1 MNKRQRKKLDKKIIL
16 AIRQLNDD
24 VALDA
29 GFGFITDEE
38 VQEALVRVKKSKN
51 SINQALSDHKKLSR
65 FIY

>member
-1 MNKRQRKKLDKKIIL
+1 MNKRQRKKLDKKLTL

-38 VQEALVRVKKSKN
+38 VQEALVRVKKSKS
-51 SINQALSDHKKLSR
+51 SINQTLKDHKELNR
-65 FIY
+65 LIY